1 MKYFLYFF
9 ICIQYIAVFC
19 QNPSIPSLRIF
30 KSDKSIITYSL
41 KDIDSIV
48 NFSIEPVK
56 LTVELKEKYNPS
68 LECSAKIT
76 FNGNDSVTQFG
87 FCWSKTENPTIDS
100 DKLYCKSLDG
110 INFSGR
116 FYSMTKNTKYYIRAF
131 AYNKTGISYSSQI
144 EVTTLNSDDIKI
156 GSQQW
161 NQKNLDVFTF
171 RNGDSITQAKNL
183 KEWNEL
189 SQMYN
194 GGKPSWCYYNF
205 DEKNREKYGKLY
217 NWFAVNDSRGLA
229 PNGYHIPSQQEWA
242 NLISFLGGGSN
253 ASVKL
258 INTSGWAWN
267 AGDNTS
273 EFCALPGGYF
283 DPHEEFNQGLDYI
296 FTGVGLHGYWWT
308 SSTGALNFDEGGRP
322 VAYNVNLLRGNN
334 GPIKRVVDFWRNY
347 GLSVRCIKD

>member
-1 MKYFLYFF
+1 
-9 ICIQYIAVFC
+9 
-19 QNPSIPSLRIF
+19 
-30 KSDKSIITYSL
+30 L

>member
-48 NFSIEPVK
+48 NISIEPVK

-116 FYSMTKNTKYYIRAF
+116 FYSMTKNTKYYIKAF

-283 DPHEEFNQGLDYI
+283 DPHEEFNHGVDYI
-296 FTGVGLHGYWWT
+296 FTDVGLHGYWWT

>member
-1 MKYFLYFF
+1 
-9 ICIQYIAVFC
+9 
-19 QNPSIPSLRIF
+19 
-30 KSDKSIITYSL
+30 L

-116 FYSMTKNTKYYIRAF
+116 FYSMTKNTKYYIKAF

>member
-116 FYSMTKNTKYYIRAF
+116 FYSMTKNTKYYIKAF